1 MLSDANETHEKNPRF
16 VAQSF
21 GDMVLRSP
29 RESEADVEVFSQSAK
44 AWLPGRVA
52 LLAAPGKIT
61 VCYSLEGKKC
71 RKHLSP
77 FTQMIRVEDR
87 IEESEEEADPDLSFH
102 QVFRFFLG
110 DLETPQYSLQ
120 RTLEKAA
127 QMDRQQK
134 HQARSI
140 HPASAT
146 RAREIAVEARD
157 NYHRH
162 GVLFLD
168 EELVPNPEFNEKL
181 GHRGTVRMASLP
193 AKLIDGRPRAR
204 DVFQGAE
211 AHNCGFM
218 AALAAIADHED
229 GYLVRLLLQQHN
241 EQEHDDDLNAEG
253 CYRVSLFLNTSSRN
267 LEKYRQVHPSLIAS
281 EQEVF
286 FSNTRNSIKAAT
298 RGSWRTVVVDDA
310 VPSDCNRRWPRAC
323 RPNGPLW
330 PCIIEKAFAK
340 ACGSY
345 EKMDFVDLTDA
356 LVILTGQSTFRIE
369 LARLASS
376 AHKKLFRD
384 LCEYKRR
391 GILVTAGILQPEAR
405 VLPNGLVTKHAYTLL
420 DLVPVLDHTR
430 RLLTLVKLRNPWGQN
445 AWCGDFGPKDMRWDP
460 ELHWRIHGD
469 DPGVFCICWAD
480 FLQNFTKIHVCQVGD
495 SASAWP

>member
-1 MLSDANETHEKNPRF
+1 
-16 VAQSF
+16 VQ
-21 GDMVLRSP
+21 SP
-29 RESEADVEVFSQSAK
+29 RESAWLPDVEVFSQSAK
-44 AWLPGRVA
+44 AWLPGRVS

-110 DLETPQYSLQ
+110 DLAETQYSLQ

-127 QMDRQQK
+127 QMERQQK

-146 RAREIAVEARD
+146 RAREIAVEARE
-157 NYHRH
+157 NYHH
-162 GVLFLD
+162 YGVLFLD
-168 EELVPNPEFNEKL
+168 EENPEFNEKL
-181 GHRGTVRMASLP
+181 QRRGIVRLASLP

-229 GYLVRLLLQQHN
+229 GYLVRLLLQQNEHEHN
-241 EQEHDDDLNAEG
+241 DDLNAEG

-286 FSNTRNSIKAAT
+286 FSNTRNSMKAAT
-298 RGSWRTVVVDDA
+298 RGSWRTVVVDDV
-310 VPSDCNRRWPRAC
+310 VPADCNRPGWPRAC

-330 PCIIEKAFAK
+330 PSVIEKAFAK
-340 ACGSY
+340 ACGGY

-369 LARLASS
+369 LARLENS
-376 AHKKLFRD
+376 AHKKD

-469 DPGVFCICWAD
+469 DPGVFCMCWED